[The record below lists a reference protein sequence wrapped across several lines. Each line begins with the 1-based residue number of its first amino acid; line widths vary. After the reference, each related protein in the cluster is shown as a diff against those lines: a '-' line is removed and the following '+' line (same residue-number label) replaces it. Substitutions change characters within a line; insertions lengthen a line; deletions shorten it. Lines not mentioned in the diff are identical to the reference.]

1 MQKML
6 IRRSSYCYSFTIF
19 VGKRTICCIVAIIFF
34 LVIISTMAVI
44 IYQPKARVKIA
55 MVSRS
60 NQDSATDLYSERM
73 WLLELGRLR

>member
-1 MQKML
+1 
-6 IRRSSYCYSFTIF
+6 
-19 VGKRTICCIVAIIFF
+19 
-34 LVIISTMAVI
+34 MAVI